1 MSKSS
6 QKKRRERRRAQRRE
20 RAIENGV
27 SPFRPDGT
35 ADYTTF
41 SALTGK
47 ELISKSRPSELKQ
60 KMPGGFNG

>member
-1 MSKSS
+1 MARSRANWRAK
-6 QKKRRERRRAQRRE
+6 QKAKYKQEQL
-20 RAIENGV
+20 ENKV

-60 KMPGGFNG
+60 KMPGSFNG

>member
-1 MSKSS
+1 MARNRAK
-6 QKKRRERRRAQRRE
+6 QRANKKLYKALQRENE
-20 RAIENGV
+20 CV

-47 ELISKSRPSELKQ
+47 DKISKATLTDCKHRANGS
-60 KMPGGFNG
+60 FNG